1 MTSNQFVIALYRQE
15 DPDLPEVLTEMDET
29 PMYFQSRVAAQFFLE
44 KLYHTRDLPV
54 IPFEEDN
61 LILMRVQ

>member
-1 MTSNQFVIALYRQE
+1 MTSSQFVVALYKEE

-29 PMYFQSRVAAQFFLE
+29 PMYFNSEISAQKFLE
-44 KLYHTRDLPV
+44 RLYDSRHLPV

>member
-1 MTSNQFVIALYRQE
+1 MTSNQFVVALYKEE

-29 PMYFQSRVAAQFFLE
+29 PMYFNSEVSAQRFLE
-44 KLYHTRDLPV
+44 RLYDSKRLPV
-54 IPFEEDN
+54 TPFEEDN